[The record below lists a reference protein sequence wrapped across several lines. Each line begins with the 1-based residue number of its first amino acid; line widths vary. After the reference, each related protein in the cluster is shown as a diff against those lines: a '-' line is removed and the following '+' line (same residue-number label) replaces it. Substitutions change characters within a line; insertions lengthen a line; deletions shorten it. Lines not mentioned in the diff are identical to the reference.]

1 MTTTAKTRTRPPG
14 TPTREPGLTPLVS
27 HGRVRNPSGL
37 VAHDAAGNVEVDE
50 AGNPRP
56 LQRGE
61 IVSLEFYRAHLAR
74 LLLAQRT
81 LLECSQADYDAAPVC
96 PHGRH
101 FASVE
106 LAAACHCRDAARV
119 TSL

>member
-1 MTTTAKTRTRPPG
+1 MTTKPQTGPAG
-14 TPTREPGLTPLVS
+14 TPTTRREPGITPLVT

-37 VAHDAAGNVEVDE
+37 VAHDAAGNVECDE
-50 AGNPRP
+50 HANPRP

-106 LAAACHCRDAARV
+106 LAGACRCRDAGKP